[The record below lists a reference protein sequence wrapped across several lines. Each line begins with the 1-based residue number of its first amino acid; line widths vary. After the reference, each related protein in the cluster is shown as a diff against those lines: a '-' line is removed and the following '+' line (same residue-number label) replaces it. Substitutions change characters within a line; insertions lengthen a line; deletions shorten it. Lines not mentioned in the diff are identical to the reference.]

1 MNLFRFSIIAL
12 SLTLMFSIGS
22 SSSAATDY
30 SHPEF
35 SVTDDRILNLRET
48 GSKIVLETIEDSIRQ
63 GGVGLLGEG
72 FQIDSSLNWVFG
84 ETIEGE
90 VDAVVPLWSKDGHII
105 FTQPGLIVW
114 PGIEEENRIDGNLG
128 AVYRTDLANIIGI
141 NAIGGAS
148 VFYDYDFQVGHS
160 RISFGVDAQHKE
172 FHAGLNYYQ
181 PLSDEEGG
189 REGYIEDAIR
199 GMDARLT
206 FQRNI
211 MRVSANLGYWRYEGD
226 GTGEGSWEL
235 SYGMDAGI
243 RVLNGIFI
251 EGGYEKHDDASI
263 DDRLNLGVA
272 FKFSLPDL
280 KGQSYGDGSMSSNLY
295 RVVEREKRILYEE
308 WKDGPTVSFTLDE
321 DVVVVEGGTV
331 NVGIR
336 LNEALEEGA
345 TLHLIGSGTATYN
358 DDYTVSVDGG
368 TTNCSAVTGT
378 SCQITG
384 DNNIEININNDGRGE
399 DAETIILSVLI
410 VSGDT
415 NLTVRGS
422 LTLRIPEDPPFPT
435 VFLMADS
442 TSIAEGESATL
453 TVALSE
459 VVNEDVVINL
469 QNYIVAE
476 GEDANYGTSMDYHL
490 NNGSDCNIAVGAAC
504 QVTIRMGQRSA
515 TATINVNTDMDFES
529 TPEPF
534 TISIDIASAGSTGV
548 MVGNPSMLNFTIPAD
563 PPPPTVTI
571 STSDTSIMEG
581 LQRVI
586 TFTLS
591 EMVSEPVTLNLIAD
605 TSSTATYGG
614 TDDWVLNDGSGAC
627 TSATG
632 TSCQITI
639 PANSTTATTRILVI
653 DNMAGEGEETA
664 VVRVMVD
671 SGSRYLVQEGD
682 PSRLTFNIAAD

>member
-22 SSSAATDY
+22 SSSVSADY

-35 SVTDDRILNLRET
+35 SVTDERILNLRET
-48 GSKIVLETIEDSIRQ
+48 GSKIVLETIEDAIRQ

-226 GTGEGSWEL
+226 GTGEGSWKL

-345 TLHLIGSGTATYN
+345 TLNLIGSGTATYN

-384 DNNIEININNDGRGE
+384 DNNIEINIE
-399 DAETIILSVLI
+399 PAPII
-410 VSGDT
+410 
-415 NLTVRGS
+415 
-422 LTLRIPEDPPFPT
+422 
-435 VFLMADS
+435 
-442 TSIAEGESATL
+442 
-453 TVALSE
+453 
-459 VVNEDVVINL
+459 
-469 QNYIVAE
+469 
-476 GEDANYGTSMDYHL
+476 
-490 NNGSDCNIAVGAAC
+490 
-504 QVTIRMGQRSA
+504 
-515 TATINVNTDMDFES
+515 
-529 TPEPF
+529 
-534 TISIDIASAGSTGV
+534 
-548 MVGNPSMLNFTIPAD
+548 
-563 PPPPTVTI
+563 
-571 STSDTSIMEG
+571 
-581 LQRVI
+581 
-586 TFTLS
+586 
-591 EMVSEPVTLNLIAD
+591 
-605 TSSTATYGG
+605 
-614 TDDWVLNDGSGAC
+614 
-627 TSATG
+627 
-632 TSCQITI
+632 
-639 PANSTTATTRILVI
+639 
-653 DNMAGEGEETA
+653 
-664 VVRVMVD
+664 
-671 SGSRYLVQEGD
+671 
-682 PSRLTFNIAAD
+682 